1 MRQGRTKTQPQIKDK
16 PDVVPK
22 EDGKL
27 MEELKS
33 CPLDEARKILWYCAQ
48 LTDGSHWEN
57 QYRRALKAV
66 CDELD
71 RRAAPENKIC
81 TDCSGIMY
89 RQTGSGKIIPVDQRC
104 GVKITP
110 PCYQPD
116 GDGCAYQIYGDNNDE
131 PIDRCKACP
140 LCYSDK
146 VRHTAPENKPLT
158 MEQLRQ
164 MDGEPVWCVDGTGK
178 NAWCLLDVDSDGRP
192 NAIDKDTGL
201 WDGDFYNMRE
211 VTGPNPDKLHVVG
224 WLAYAHRKDS

>member
-1 MRQGRTKTQPQIKDK
+1 
-16 PDVVPK
+16 
-22 EDGKL
+22 

-33 CPLDEARKILWYCAQ
+33 CPFCGKPLYIKVKQHSKPLLAPLTHAGSLRNELIDITGENYVPVEAKYCP
-48 LTDGSHWEN
+48 
-57 QYRRALKAV
+57 V
-66 CDELD
+66 CGRPLG

-146 VRHTAPENKPLT
+146 VRHSSLKSKALTCEGCESEYSDEMCEHCSRAIRDDLYARRPEGSETN
-158 MEQLRQ
+158 
-164 MDGEPVWCVDGTGK
+164 G
-178 NAWCLLDVDSDGRP
+178 
-192 NAIDKDTGL
+192 
-201 WDGDFYNMRE
+201 
-211 VTGPNPDKLHVVG
+211 
-224 WLAYAHRKDS
+224 